1 MLSRRF
7 LRIKVV
13 KSLYSH
19 LHTEDTPI
27 AAATK
32 NLTHSID
39 KAYQLYFQMLSLI
52 PALAEY
58 GRERIEIG
66 LNKKLPTYE
75 DLNPNRRFVESTVV
89 ALFERC
95 DQLCDKTEREGL
107 GWTAYPE
114 VVRHL
119 YDLLTEQDFYINYMN
134 EPKASLRSEVR
145 MLEDF
150 FINCV
155 QDNELVEQTLEEMSL
170 LWVDDLDYI
179 LTMVLRTLR
188 SLREGDEK
196 VALLPQFKNSDDEK
210 FAADLFTRAVVDYTD
225 NIDYLE
231 KYTRNWDME
240 RIASM
245 DLLLLSLAMTEITR
259 FPSIPVKVSL
269 DEYIEISRYYS
280 TLGSPQFIN
289 GILDKAVA
297 DLTAEGRIVK
307 TGRGLL

>member
-13 KSLYSH
+13 KALYSH
-19 LHTEDTPI
+19 LKTEDTPI
-27 AAATK
+27 AASTK
-32 NLTHSID
+32 NLIHSID
-39 KAYQLYFQMLSLI
+39 KSYQLYFQMLSLI

-66 LNKKLPTYE
+66 LNKKLPTFE
-75 DLNPNRRFVESTVV
+75 DLNPNRRFVDNRAV
-89 ALFERC
+89 ALFEHC
-95 DQLCDKTEREGL
+95 DELFDKVEREGL
-107 GWTAYPE
+107 GWNNNPE
-114 VVRHL
+114 VIRHL
-119 YDLLTEQDFYINYMN
+119 YELLTTSEFYTKYMN
-134 EPKASLRSEVR
+134 ETSHKFSTDVAL
-145 MLEDF
+145 LEDF

-155 QDNELVEQTLEEMSL
+155 QDNEMVEQTLEDSSL
-170 LWVDDLDYI
+170 LWADDLDYV

-188 SLREGDEK
+188 SLKAKDTK
-196 VALLPQFKNSDDEK
+196 AILLPQFKNSDDEK
-210 FAADLFTRAVVDYTD
+210 FAADLFTRAVVDYSE

-231 KYTRNWDME
+231 RYTRNWDME

-259 FPSIPVKVSL
+259 FPSIPIKVSL

-280 TLGSPQFIN
+280 TIGSPQFIN

-297 DLTAEGRIVK
+297 DLNADGRIVK
-307 TGRGLL
+307 MGRGLL

>member
-13 KSLYSH
+13 KALYSH
-19 LHTEDTPI
+19 LKTEDTPI

-39 KAYQLYFQMLSLI
+39 KSYQLYFQMLSLI
-52 PALAEY
+52 PALAEF

-75 DLNPNRRFVESTVV
+75 DLNPNRRFVDNNVT
-89 ALFERC
+89 ALFERSNEFY
-95 DQLCDKTEREGL
+95 DKIERDGL
-107 GWTAYPE
+107 GWQKNPE

-119 YDLLTEQDFYINYMN
+119 YELLTEQEFYTKYLN
-134 EPKASLRSEVR
+134 EAAPSFKSDVKLFE
-145 MLEDF
+145 EF

-155 QDNELVEQTLEEMSL
+155 QDNEMVEQTLEDNSL
-170 LWVDDLDYI
+170 LWVDDLDYV
-179 LTMVLRTLR
+179 LTMVLRTLHA
-188 SLREGDEK
+188 LREGDDK

-210 FAADLFTRAVVDYTD
+210 FAADLFTRAVVDYSE
-225 NIDYLE
+225 NIDYIE

-245 DLLLLSLAMTEITR
+245 DLLLLSLALTEITR
-259 FPSIPVKVSL
+259 FPSIPIKVSL

-297 DLTAEGRIVK
+297 DLSAEGKIVK
-307 TGRGLL
+307 MGRGLL